1 MHFTNYNVCF
11 GKPDLTK
18 TKVVIVVVVV
28 VVVVKGDPLLHFSV
42 KKQDSI
48 GYTVISTA

>member
-1 MHFTNYNVCF
+1 MPPAKGSFQHLACSNALHEFVCF

-28 VVVVKGDPLLHFSV
+28 VVVVV
-42 KKQDSI
+42 
-48 GYTVISTA
+48 V

>member
-28 VVVVKGDPLLHFSV
+28 VVKGDPLLHFSV
-42 KKQDSI
+42 RKQDSI